1 MRKLTLS
8 LVSALSVILCTT
20 FLHAGSFQVG
30 VTGQIAA
37 IEADGTETTGA
48 GAAGAA
54 NTNSGS
60 ADNTVGIASLFAEYT
75 TDYYGITIGA
85 EFIPASADV
94 SDKVVTRSDTETSVT
109 SDNTANSDERIFK
122 AQASVENYM
131 VAYAEVPVYNSLYV
145 RLGISQIDVNTDEV
159 ASSNGGNYGNETID
173 GINYGIG
180 FKGEVA
186 DGVEMKLALEHN
198 DFDTLNLTST
208 GNSVASETN
217 KISADLDTT
226 AVKLSVGYKF

>member
-1 MRKLTLS
+1 MKKLVLS
-8 LVSALSVILCTT
+8 IVSVLSVILFTT
-20 FLHAGSFQVG
+20 FSQAASIQVG
-30 VTGQIAA
+30 VTGQIAQ

-48 GAAGAA
+48 GANGAA
-54 NTNSGS
+54 NTNSAS
-60 ADNTVGIASLFAEYT
+60 ADHTVPIASFFAEYT
-75 TDYYGITIGA
+75 SDYYGITFGA
-85 EFIPASADV
+85 EFIPSSADV

-131 VAYAEVPVYNSLYV
+131 VGYAEIPVYNSMYL
-145 RLGISQIDVNTDEV
+145 RLGIAQIDVNTEEV
-159 ASSNGGNYGNETID
+159 ASSNGGNYGNETLD

-186 DGVEMKLALEHN
+186 DGVEMKIALEHN
-198 DFDTLNLTST
+198 DFDTLSLTST
-208 GNSVASETN
+208 GNSVTTETN

-226 AVKLSVGYKF
+226 AVKVSVGYKF